1 MNREIF
7 ISVIE
12 SIKEQTTRDCVIS
25 NGLTQ
30 LYGTAVPVYDNS
42 FLLKAIKDIILF
54 HFNNQ
59 KEVLSEIDHYCFFC
73 NFGRI
78 EKGDEVLIETP
89 GELYDRLVSEFI
101 VH

>member
-1 MNREIF
+1 MNKEIF

-12 SIKEQTTRDCVIS
+12 AIQQQTILDYDIS
-25 NGLTQ
+25 DSLSRICRVT
-30 LYGTAVPVYDNS
+30 VPVYDNS
-42 FLLKAIKDIILF
+42 FLLNSLKGIILF

-78 EKGDEVLIETP
+78 EKGDGVLIETP
-89 GELYDRLVSEFI
+89 SQLYDRLVLEFL
-101 VH
+101 